1 MKEVT
6 ITIKTTLNAKGEID
20 EHEITGYVDP
30 RFPGLAIHP
39 AWDFFLDDWAVTH
52 IRSGMQVAKLPTRA
66 AATAALQLIGRLQNW
81 DGPQE
86 EVAALGEPREAR
98 WLRTSVYG
106 IVERIKSDR
115 QAALS
120 AAGETG
126 AIDAASLEAA
136 LEKCRCDKMRRVW
149 RSRSPVTQNKW
160 AGPAAD
166 LSKATATSEEKSKLA
181 AALYAAA
188 SDFSP
193 GGKFRPAAL
202 NVQEWKQLAKR
213 VREYL
218 TDPPEKALSRGQ
230 YEAKRRAARKLCRK
244 G

>member
-6 ITIKTTLNAKGEID
+6 VTIKTTLNAKGGID
-20 EHEITGYVDP
+20 EHEITAYVDS

-39 AWDFFLDDWAVTH
+39 AWDFFVDDWRVTH
-52 IRSGMQVAKLPTRA
+52 IKSGMVVASLPTRA
-66 AATAALQLIGRLQNW
+66 AATAALQQIGRLQNW
-81 DGPQE
+81 DRPQE
-86 EVAALGEPREAR
+86 EVAALGEQREAR

-115 QAALS
+115 QAAL
-120 AAGETG
+120 GTG
-126 AIDAASLEAA
+126 AIDAASTEPA
-136 LEKCRCDKMRRVW
+136 LEKCPCDKMRRAW
-149 RSRSPVTQNKW
+149 RSRSPVTQSKW
-160 AGPAAD
+160 AEAAA
-166 LSKATATSEEKSKLA
+166 LLLPESATDEEKSKLA

-202 NVQEWKQLAKR
+202 NLQEWKQLAKR
-213 VREYL
+213 AREYL
-218 TDPPEKALSRGQ
+218 ADLPEKALSRGQ
-230 YEAKRRAARKLCRK
+230 YDAKRRTARKLCRQE